1 MTALYRVD
9 FTAANNADL
18 RQGFALTDTAG
29 TAIDLT
35 GASLAVAFERE
46 PNTPVL
52 QATLANG
59 RIVMTNAAQG
69 RFELAIPAAVLAI
82 LSPALYQHDLLLT
95 RAGRIDRLWSGTL
108 RLDDGVTS

>member
-18 RQGFALTDTAG
+18 RQGFAIADTDG
-29 TAIDLT
+29 TAVDLS
-35 GASLAVAFERE
+35 GASLTLAFERE

-52 QATLANG
+52 QASTVNG
-59 RIVMTNAAQG
+59 RIVITAATLG
-69 RFELAIPAAVLAI
+69 RFDLAIPAAALAG
-82 LSPALYQHDLLLT
+82 LPPALYQHDLLLT

-108 RLDDGVTS
+108 RLDDGVT